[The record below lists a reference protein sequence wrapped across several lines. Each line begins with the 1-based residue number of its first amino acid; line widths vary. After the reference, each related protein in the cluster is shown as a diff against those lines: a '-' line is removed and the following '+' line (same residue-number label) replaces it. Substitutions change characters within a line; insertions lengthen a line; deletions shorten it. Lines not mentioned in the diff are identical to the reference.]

1 VPEIHVQTGVGRVT
15 VNARKS
21 TTVPPLVYTAVTV
34 VGVGTALVR
43 PADLG
48 IAFQFWGYVG
58 KDGMERYASSQ
69 VAAVKEALG
78 LTTLPEWTE

>member
-1 VPEIHVQTGVGRVT
+1 MGLL
-15 VNARKS
+15 S
-21 TTVPPLVYTAVTV
+21 TATKVPPLVYTAVTV

-48 IAFQFWGYVG
+48 IAFQFWGYIA
-58 KDGMERYASSQ
+58 KDGQERYASSQ
-69 VAAVKEALG
+69 VAAVMEALG